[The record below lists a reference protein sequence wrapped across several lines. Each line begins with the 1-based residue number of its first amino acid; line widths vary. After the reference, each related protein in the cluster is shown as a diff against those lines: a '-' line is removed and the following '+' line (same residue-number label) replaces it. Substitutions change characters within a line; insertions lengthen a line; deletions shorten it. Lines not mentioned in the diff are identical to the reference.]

1 MGCHCLPV
9 WLQSVGVNLFNIRSD
24 VLYQN
29 RILFATPTLTLS
41 LNHVRVLLASCDPLR
56 ISTTP
61 ATKLVIVGDCFSTL
75 QPHKSQHFPNAQE
88 NAVPVFVWDF
98 AGKSVVPRYSSHCS
112 TFCFSFVVCESVL
125 YHNLCGYVKSSCCP
139 FSNCRGHAS

>member
-1 MGCHCLPV
+1 MPLLSCLA
-9 WLQSVGVNLFNIRSD
+9 SGVGRM
-24 VLYQN
+24 
-29 RILFATPTLTLS
+29 LFATVSVTLS
-41 LNHVRVLLASCDPLR
+41 LYHVRVFLAACDPLG

-88 NAVPVFVWDF
+88 NAVSVFVWDF

-125 YHNLCGYVKSSCCP
+125 YQIRGGKCKV
-139 FSNCRGHAS
+139 NCRLIINMVKRIGES